1 MGWLRRTWVWA
12 TGSIAWR
19 LPAERRRLLSA
30 FARAEH
36 GSALDMLAAVSTTQR
51 RDLRRK
57 YFRHAMDEWRHAG
70 IFRARAAAQ
79 GGRDAAD
86 AGREEAGLLLE
97 HGIVG
102 GRTLFERLG
111 EEGFLAFVYV
121 AEADAVEQFDVYRRH
136 QMPDPDTHAALDRI
150 LKDEAF
156 HVSYSR
162 QELVRMGGPDAAPDR
177 LPAVRAARWNRVK
190 EAWLRLSRDIGTV
203 VGGLWLAAL
212 YAVVVAPFRLVARLE
227 PGGWQVPAADGRPA
241 LDQARSEA

>member
-1 MGWLRRTWVWA
+1 MGRLRRAYMWA
-12 TGSIAWR
+12 TGSIVWR
-19 LPAERRRLLSA
+19 LAAGRRRLLSA

-36 GSALDMLAAVSTTQR
+36 GSALDMLAAVATTRR

-79 GGRDAAD
+79 GRLDAAE

-111 EEGFLAFVYV
+111 EEDFLAFVYV
-121 AEADAVEQFDVYRRH
+121 AEADAVEQFDVYRAH
-136 QMPDPDTHAALDRI
+136 GMPDPDTNTALDSI

-162 QELVRMGGPDAAPDR
+162 QELLRMAGPDAAADR
-177 LPAVRAARWNRVK
+177 LPAVRTARWNRVK

-203 VGGLWLAAL
+203 VGGLWLTLL
-212 YAVVVAPFRLVARLE
+212 YVLVVAPFRLIARLE
-227 PGGWQVPAADGRPA
+227 PGGLQAPQADPRPA
-241 LDQARSEA
+241 LARARSEA